1 MSNDVGC
8 RQCTCSA
15 NFPTNDALEA
25 HIQEYR
31 SREPYL
37 RNELARCQNHAI
49 SCENDDL
56 EENCG
61 EREEAERA
69 GRRKPRDCPD
79 TSCDRHSQS
88 FTTRQRLRRHYQ
100 THIGCDEICV
110 LCGKRFTTVSAYIQH
125 IDKHEPIPND
135 RKRVYVEESRNE
147 LLRITESEL
156 VRAERL
162 FHNNKKR
169 SLEAAGFEP
178 GTIETCRNSSNLSG
192 LDAPLQDVSSTT
204 AAQLTAPLIQQHDIA
219 LIDTNSDSVLTDIG
233 YNASINSWLNFP
245 PMDDQGTGYPEYGTS
260 LVDSSYQSVAP
271 QLL

>member
-1 MSNDVGC
+1 M
-8 RQCTCSA
+8 
-15 NFPTNDALEA
+15 EA
-25 HIQEYR
+25 
-31 SREPYL
+31 SSL
-37 RNELARCQNHAI
+37 RINNLLTEL
-49 SCENDDL
+49 D
-56 EENCG
+56 
-61 EREEAERA
+61 
-69 GRRKPRDCPD
+69 
-79 TSCDRHSQS
+79 
-88 FTTRQRLRRHYQ
+88 
-100 THIGCDEICV
+100 IGCDEICV

-192 LDAPLQDVSSTT
+192 LDAPLQGIGRSLAISGISNIETDVSSTT

-219 LIDTNSDSVLTDIG
+219 LVDANSDSVLTDIG